1 MALVSDSLL
10 FLGEHIWAF
19 LLSVLV
25 LHFTRS
31 YFTPG
36 VASIPGPLLAKI
48 TNLWRFI
55 DVANGHA
62 EVTLYELHQKHG
74 DYVRLG
80 PRVVSVQNLDALKTI
95 YGINK
100 GYEKTNFYHVQQQLA
115 KGKPTPTL
123 FTTTDEEFH
132 AAIKRPVSSAYSMS
146 TLTEFE
152 PFVDTTIHTLFRKL
166 DEFVAEKKVCDI
178 ATWLQYYAFDVIGEL
193 TFSKPLGFL
202 DHGADVDGIIAA
214 LEKMLDYSGKIGQ
227 MPWLDYLF
235 IKNPLRQLVQ
245 GGSTGAVARFARARL
260 NERLQESASAKKGP
274 VAPIPLRRDFLA
286 RFLEAKKEHPHIV
299 NDNQVFSYTVSN
311 MNAGSDT
318 TAISLRAILYYTLK
332 SPRVKSKLF
341 NELSTAYKQKRITMP
356 VSWKQSQEELPY
368 LDAVIREAL
377 RLHPAVGLLLE
388 RIVPPS
394 GLQLP
399 DGPFLPAGT
408 IVGANPWIIHR
419 HAIFGNDVDSFIPER
434 WMQVDG
440 ETELE
445 FQVRRQQMLRAT
457 FTFGAG
463 PRTCIGK
470 NISLLEIYKLIPS
483 LILNYQIELEHPKR
497 EWETTNAWFVRQKHM
512 DVRLTC
518 HNPGAFEVCGGEK

>member
-1 MALVSDSLL
+1 MAITSEALISIWSHLPALLVTLAL
-10 FLGEHIWAF
+10 F
-19 LLSVLV
+19 
-25 LHFTRS
+25 HFTRN
-31 YFTPG
+31 YLKPG

-55 DVANGHA
+55 DVANGRA
-62 EVTLYELHQKHG
+62 EVTLHNLHQKHG

-80 PRVVSVQNLDALKTI
+80 PDVVSVRNLDALKTI

-100 GYEKTNFYHVQQQLA
+100 GYEKQLA
-115 KGKPTPTL
+115 KGRPTPTL
-123 FTTTDEEFH
+123 FSTTDENFH
-132 AAIKRPVSSAYSMS
+132 ASIKRPISSAYSMS

-152 PFVDTTIHTLFRKL
+152 PFVDKTIHTLFGKL
-166 DEFVAEKKVCDI
+166 DEFVAEVKVCDI

-202 DHGADVDGIIAA
+202 EKGNDIDGIIVA
-214 LEKMLDYSGKIGQ
+214 LEHMLDYSGKIGQ

-235 IKNPLRQLVQ
+235 IKNPLRSLLG

-260 NERLQESASAKKGP
+260 DERLNQQSASP
-274 VAPIPLRRDFLA
+274 VTNKHKDFLD
-286 RFLEAKKEHPHIV
+286 RFLEAKKEHPTIV
-299 NDNQVFSYTVSN
+299 NDNQVFSYTISN

-332 SPRVKSKLF
+332 NRRANMKLHQ
-341 NELSTAYKQKRITMP
+341 ELTKALEENRISLP
-356 VSWKQSQEELPY
+356 VSWKQSQEQLPY
-368 LDAVIREAL
+368 LDAVIKEAL
-377 RLHPAVGLLLE
+377 RLHPAVGLMLE
-388 RIVPPS
+388 RVVPTE

-399 DGPFLPAGT
+399 DGPFLPPGT

-419 HAIFGNDVDSFIPER
+419 HRVFGEDVESFDR
-434 WMQVDG
+434 KQK
-440 ETELE
+440 
-445 FQVRRQQMLRAT
+445 MLRAT

-483 LILNYQIELEHPKR
+483 LFLRYKIEFNDPSAD
-497 EWETTNAWFVRQKHM
+497 WEIVNAWFVRQKNM
-512 DVRLTC
+512 DVRLR
-518 HNPGAFEVCGGEK
+518 HNVVA